1 MGGLEGLGLIGC
13 SRERLLLMLEFRGR
27 ANEAGYGFPVKVLL

>member
-1 MGGLEGLGLIGC
+1 MGGLEGLGLGC

-27 ANEAGYGFPVKVLL
+27 ANEASYGFPVKVLL